1 MEKKGNVFVALKIL
15 QLCSTETQKKNK
27 KEKKIYLQKQWS
39 AFSLFQNDISVILQV
54 IMI

>member
-15 QLCSTETQKKNK
+15 QLCSTETQKRKGK
-27 KEKKIYLQKQWS
+27 KKIYLQKQWS

>member
-27 KEKKIYLQKQWS
+27 KEKKSIYKS
-39 AFSLFQNDISVILQV
+39 NDPRSVYFKMTFL
-54 IMI
+54 